1 MTVRLMTLR
10 DVAER
15 LTVHPSTV
23 KRLPI
28 PFTRIGQ
35 QRRYHPKVVEKY
47 EADHS
52 NRPAAWREGT
62 AA

>member
-1 MTVRLMTLR
+1 MKL
-10 DVAER
+10 
-15 LTVHPSTV
+15 LTVKELAARFDVCERTV
-23 KRLPI
+23 KSLPI

-35 QRRYHPKVVEKY
+35 QRRYHPKAVEKY

-52 NRPAAWREGT
+52 NRPAAWRES